1 MRMSDQH
8 KISEYIDN
16 LALKQT
22 FCRGF
27 RPDDVYEAICELT
40 SMYNEILSES
50 YEENEKMK
58 EQNERLTEQIEQQG
72 RMFHQVQDQEQSKI
86 IEMQYDDYFKQR
98 NQILKDIAEIYEFS
112 GKKNTFSH
120 AEMLEEVETEVIQ
133 AETSKSEEY
142 VEVPETEQNNEIVN
156 ETETPVVKQEEAETK
171 TETKAEEEKSARRS
185 DRSLQRLKRGELLEL
200 LLEQSKENEELRQQV
215 ESLTQNI
222 TQLEEKLADR
232 TIEVEK
238 AGTIAEAA
246 FKLNGVYAAAEAAA
260 QQYLDNLK
268 LLYKREEKNC
278 VQKEAETE
286 AYVKKM
292 LAEAEFNCEEKC
304 RQTESKCVAMELET
318 EERCHA
324 MKEDMEKQCTVLEE
338 DSRIKCREM
347 EETAR
352 IRCEEKERETIE
364 KCKTLEFEAE
374 MEVEKNGQNFL
385 PDWKHFIKHM
395 KGYVNYL

>member
-1 MRMSDQH
+1 M
-8 KISEYIDN
+8 
-16 LALKQT
+16 
-22 FCRGF
+22 
-27 RPDDVYEAICELT
+27 
-40 SMYNEILSES
+40 
-50 YEENEKMK
+50 
-58 EQNERLTEQIEQQG
+58 
-72 RMFHQVQDQEQSKI
+72 
-86 IEMQYDDYFKQR
+86 
-98 NQILKDIAEIYEFS
+98 
-112 GKKNTFSH
+112 
-120 AEMLEEVETEVIQ
+120 
-133 AETSKSEEY
+133 
-142 VEVPETEQNNEIVN
+142 
-156 ETETPVVKQEEAETK
+156 
-171 TETKAEEEKSARRS
+171 
-185 DRSLQRLKRGELLEL
+185 
-200 LLEQSKENEELRQQV
+200 RQQV

-374 MEVEKNGQNFL
+374 MEVEKKWTELSTRLEAFYKAHEGL
-385 PDWKHFIKHM
+385 RELLVTSGRI
-395 KGYVNYL
+395 